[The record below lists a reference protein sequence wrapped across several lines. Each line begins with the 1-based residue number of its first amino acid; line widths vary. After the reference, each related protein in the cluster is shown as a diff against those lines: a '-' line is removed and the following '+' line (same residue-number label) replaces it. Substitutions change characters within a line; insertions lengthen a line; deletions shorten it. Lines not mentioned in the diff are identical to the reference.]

1 VSIIGIDADQEEC
14 ARLSAQPSKGIHV
27 RYLPYAIG
35 REDGA
40 SEVLHITRQP
50 GCSSLLKPND
60 AFLAPFPY
68 RSAFD
73 VINTLPV
80 TVTTLDSVC
89 RINNIQPD
97 VIKIDTQGTEL
108 DVLRGG
114 DKALETTCLVE
125 LEVEFN
131 PIYVGQPL
139 FADVDNHLRQR
150 GFALLGLR
158 RDYWRRDFKADV
170 SLGGTIIH
178 GDALF
183 YRVDVPPERLT
194 QFALALAAYRQVDFL
209 SSLGVSVPIGVKHA
223 SPTQRLVGRLL
234 SAFREHRR
242 LRGWLDESR
251 PAGAVD
257 WHDPDFF

>member
-1 VSIIGIDADQEEC
+1 
-14 ARLSAQPSKGIHV
+14 
-27 RYLPYAIG
+27 
-35 REDGA
+35 
-40 SEVLHITRQP
+40 
-50 GCSSLLKPND
+50 
-60 AFLAPFPY
+60 
-68 RSAFD
+68 
-73 VINTLPV
+73 
-80 TVTTLDSVC
+80 
-89 RINNIQPD
+89 
-97 VIKIDTQGTEL
+97 
-108 DVLRGG
+108 
-114 DKALETTCLVE
+114 
-125 LEVEFN
+125 
-131 PIYVGQPL
+131 
-139 FADVDNHLRQR
+139 
-150 GFALLGLR
+150 
-158 RDYWRRDFKADV
+158 V